1 MNRKSFEYIVKAK
14 NTQIEHDISGKLDFK
29 LLIHCIMYVL
39 VISIAIY
46 FYNLYE
52 IEKIIVI
59 IFIIAIILRV
69 GMEIKES
76 ILKLRKI
83 KLEKNCIFIN
93 ARNKEY
99 KFSYE
104 DLLNIGVAEKCRSRL
119 LYHHYLYI
127 YYLKYDEIEKV
138 EFGIPKHEIK
148 KIDEICSTFITNY
161 NTERLNENEYNDI
174 RTKEKDEIIN
184 KVFNDEII
192 W

>member
-14 NTQIEHDISGKLDFK
+14 NTQIEHDISEKLDFR
-29 LLIHCIMYVL
+29 LVIHCIMYIL
-39 VISIAIY
+39 LISIAIY

-59 IFIIAIILRV
+59 IFITAIILRV
-69 GMEIKES
+69 GMEINES

-104 DLLNIGVAEKCRSRL
+104 DLLNIGVAEKCRGRF

-148 KIDEICSTFITNY
+148 KIDEICSMFITNY

-184 KVFNDEII
+184 KVLNDEII